1 VDSLARFDA
10 VALFAERAAAVKPDF
25 GLTPENARAV
35 AEIVA
40 RLDGLP
46 LAIELAASRVKLLSP
61 AGLLARLERRLPL
74 LTGTDR
80 NVPERQRT
88 LRRTIEWS
96 YELLDQAEQRMFSRL
111 SVFAGGADLDA
122 VETVVNPGGEL
133 GLDTLDGLVSLVESN
148 LVRSVEAADD
158 EPRFTM
164 LETIRE
170 YGLERLAEA
179 GGESAIRRRH
189 AEHWTQVAERVL
201 EALSGPDQA
210 AWTRRLERDHDNFRS
225 ALSWMVSSG
234 EAELGLRLGAALGDF
249 WRLGSHV
256 REGVRWL
263 GSLLALPG
271 AAGSTLVRA
280 RALHVAGELLGWIN
294 KPEDYLRFA
303 QEAVAIYRDLGDSR
317 GIAAALQELG
327 WAELQLGQLVRARTQ
342 LAEARRLSIGLGDRQ
357 KAGECSNGLGM
368 LALLENRL
376 EQARPL
382 FEDALG
388 TFKDLSN
395 TYWVALLELIVAQV
409 DTREGKFEAA
419 DKRIRAGLSA
429 FQQLDSMMGTMW
441 ALYSFADVAL
451 HLGQRERALRLVG
464 ACDSLIERVGEMPTL
479 AMATMGDIGKAARAS
494 LNDATAESLYQEGLA
509 MELEEAVVYA
519 LQPET

>member
-1 VDSLARFDA
+1 
-10 VALFAERAAAVKPDF
+10 
-25 GLTPENARAV
+25 
-35 AEIVA
+35 
-40 RLDGLP
+40 
-46 LAIELAASRVKLLSP
+46 
-61 AGLLARLERRLPL
+61 
-74 LTGTDR
+74 
-80 NVPERQRT
+80 
-88 LRRTIEWS
+88 
-96 YELLDQAEQRMFSRL
+96 
-111 SVFAGGADLDA
+111 

-179 GGESAIRRRH
+179 GGEAAIRRRH

-280 RALHVAGELLGWIN
+280 RALHAAGELLAWIN
-294 KPEDYLRFA
+294 KPEDYLRFS

-317 GIAAALQELG
+317 GMAAALQELG
-327 WAELQLGQLVRARTQ
+327 WAELELGHLDGARTQ

-357 KAGECSNGLGM
+357 KAGECSNRRRSYMRCNTKPDGSMRAWGQVGGKGSCSHHGRSLVSI
-368 LALLENRL
+368 LVIHLTHQKPR
-376 EQARPL
+376 RPG
-382 FEDALG
+382 A
-388 TFKDLSN
+388 TM
-395 TYWVALLELIVAQV
+395 
-409 DTREGKFEAA
+409 
-419 DKRIRAGLSA
+419 RAG
-429 FQQLDSMMGTMW
+429 
-441 ALYSFADVAL
+441 
-451 HLGQRERALRLVG
+451 
-464 ACDSLIERVGEMPTL
+464 
-479 AMATMGDIGKAARAS
+479 
-494 LNDATAESLYQEGLA
+494 
-509 MELEEAVVYA
+509 
-519 LQPET
+519 